1 MAIHVALHHSTS
13 YTYDRHVQHAPHV
26 IRLRPAP
33 HCRTKILGYS
43 MKIHGGEYFINWQQD
58 PFSNW
63 NARLVFP
70 KPLKELVVEIGL
82 VAEMAVFNPFDFFLE
97 ECAAHVPF
105 EYDKPLARDLA
116 PFLVKGKCGPR
127 LKALLKPL
135 QQQLASA
142 GKSSSKKGPATA
154 DFFVALNR
162 GIQES
167 VRYQIRLEHG
177 VQSPEET
184 LEKKSGSCRDS
195 AWLMCEVLR
204 QLGFAARFVSGYLIQ
219 LKADETPLE
228 GPAGPEAD
236 FTDLHAWC
244 EVFLPGAGWI
254 GFDPTSGLLAGEGHI
269 PLSCTPEPSSAAP
282 VSGAVDPCI
291 SEMHHKMSVARVYE
305 SPRVTQPYT
314 AQQWNAINAL
324 GKVVDEH
331 LRDDDVRLTMG
342 GEPTFVSMA
351 DPDGAEWNFTAL
363 SDKQRALGAA
373 LLQRLRTRYAPGAL
387 LHYGQGKW
395 YPGEPLPRWSLNA
408 FWRKDGEPIWQD
420 MQWIADESRDY
431 GFTEKE
437 AREFGVALAQE
448 LSLNAAHMLP
458 AHEDVAYHLWR
469 EKRLPVNVEP
479 QDPRLRNAEERA
491 RFSRLFERGIGSVIG
506 YVFPIQCRNGVWE
519 SGPWF
524 LKDESPVWLVPGD
537 SPIGLRLPL
546 DSLPWVSDPDFPTI
560 TPSDPSQPLPRLA
573 KHSDLRNSKTQPDSP
588 APSARKASNAAKR
601 EKQRTSAAA
610 ALGEPA
616 PAKPK
621 TGQSAAWVVRT
632 ALCVEPR
639 QGRLYVFVPP
649 VTRAEDYLTLVAGI
663 EAAAASTGFPVIL
676 EGEAPPKDSRLQKFS
691 VTPDPGVIEV
701 NLHPSGSW
709 DELVERIET
718 LYNEAR
724 AVGLGTE
731 KFMMDGKQVGTG
743 GGNHIILGAE
753 TPLDSPVLRRP
764 DLLRSMLTYWQN
776 HPSLSWMFS
785 GMFIGPTSQAPRID
799 EARHDSLYELEVA
812 FSQLPDKQGAV
823 APWLV
828 DRLFRNLLVDAT
840 GNTHRAEFCIDKLY
854 APETSTGRLGL
865 LELRAFEMAP
875 HPRMNLVQ
883 QLLLRALVARFWKR
897 PYKNRLIQW
906 GTELHDRWMLP
917 HFCQSDFNDVLRG
930 LAQEGFALDPDW
942 FHPHFEYRFPK
953 IGEFTQ
959 CDVHIELR
967 TALEPW
973 HVLGEEPAGGA
984 TVRNVDSS
992 LERIQVRV
1000 RGMTGNR
1007 FSVLC
1012 NGRLVPLRAT
1022 GTNGESVAGVRYRA
1036 WQPPSC
1042 LHPTIPPHDPLTF
1055 DLWDHWNGR
1064 SRGGCTYHVA
1074 HSGGRNYETRPV
1086 NASEAESR
1094 RLARFT
1100 VRGHTLAT
1108 ETPVHETLNPSF
1120 PYTLDLRLPARW

>member
-1 MAIHVALHHSTS
+1 MAIHVALHHSTAYS
-13 YTYDRHVQHAPHV
+13 YDRHVQHAPHV

-33 HCRTKILGYS
+33 HCRTKILSYS
-43 MKIHGGEYFINWQQD
+43 LKIHGGEYFINWQQD

-70 KPLKELVVEIGL
+70 SPLKELVVEIGL
-82 VAEMAVFNPFDFFLE
+82 VAEMAVYNPFDFFLE
-97 ECAAHVPF
+97 DSASFVPF
-105 EYDKPLARDLA
+105 EYDPALARDLA
-116 PFLVKGKCGPR
+116 PFLVRDKVGPR
-127 LKALLKPL
+127 LQSHIKPL
-135 QQQLASA
+135 QKLL
-142 GKSSSKKGPATA
+142 GKGTGSSSPSKLVTA
-154 DFFVALNR
+154 DFLVALNR
-162 GIQES
+162 QSQEC
-167 VRYQIRLEHG
+167 VRDQIRLEPG

-195 AWLMCEVLR
+195 AWLMCAILR

-219 LKADETPLE
+219 LKSDEVPLE
-228 GPAGPEAD
+228 GPSGPETD

-244 EVFLPGAGWI
+244 EVYLPGAGWI

-269 PLSCTPEPSSAAP
+269 PLSCTPEPSTAAP
-282 VSGAVDPCI
+282 VSGAVDPCV
-291 SEMHHKMSVARVYE
+291 SEMTHKMSVSRVYE
-305 SPRVTQPYT
+305 SPRVTRPYT
-314 AQQWNAINAL
+314 EQQWEKITTL
-324 GKVVDEH
+324 GRKVDDH
-331 LRDDDVRLTMG
+331 LRADDVRLTMG
-342 GEPTFVSMA
+342 GEPTFVLMS

-363 SDKQRALGAA
+363 SPQKRVLGAA
-373 LLQRLRTRYAPGAL
+373 LLKRLRTRYAPGAL

-408 FWRKDGEPIWQD
+408 FWRKDAEPIWRD
-420 MQWIADESRDY
+420 IQWIADEDKDY
-431 GFTEKE
+431 GFGAKE
-437 AREFGVALAQE
+437 AHKFALALAHE
-448 LSLNAAHMLP
+448 LSLDDAHLMP

-469 EKRLPVNVEP
+469 EKRLPVNVSPE
-479 QDPRLRNAEERA
+479 DSKLKNAEERM
-491 RFSRLFERGIGSVIG
+491 RFTRLFEKDIGSVVG
-506 YVFPIQCRNGVWE
+506 YVLPIQCRSGVWE

-524 LKDESPVWLVPGD
+524 LKDNSPVWLVPGD

-546 DSLPWVSDPDFPTI
+546 DSLPWVSDPDFPAI
-560 TPSDPSQPLPRLA
+560 IPSDPSQPLPRFS
-573 KHSDLRNSKTQPDSP
+573 KHSSLLKTTAARNAVKPKANQARGVAASKATG
-588 APSARKASNAAKR
+588 AR
-601 EKQRTSAAA
+601 
-610 ALGEPA
+610 
-616 PAKPK
+616 KPK
-621 TGQSAAWVVRT
+621 TGESASWVVRT
-632 ALCVEPR
+632 ALCIEPR
-639 QGRLYVFVPP
+639 AGRLYIFIPP
-649 VTRAEDYLTLVAGI
+649 VARAEDYLALIAAI
-663 EAAAASTGFPVIL
+663 ESAAEASGFPIIL
-676 EGEAPPKDSRLQKFS
+676 EGEAPPKDARLQKFS

-701 NLHPSGSW
+701 NLHPSASW
-709 DELVERIET
+709 DELVSRMEI
-718 LYNEAR
+718 LYEEAR

-731 KFMMDGKQVGTG
+731 KFMMDGKQAGTG
-743 GGNHIILGAE
+743 GGNHIILGAD

-812 FSQLPDKQGAV
+812 FSQLPEKPGTV

-828 DRLFRNLLVDAT
+828 DRLFRHLLVDAT

-875 HPRMNLVQ
+875 HARMNLVQ
-883 QLLLRALVARFWKR
+883 QLLLRALVSRFWKR
-897 PYKNRLIQW
+897 PFKNRLISW

-917 HFCQSDFNDVLRG
+917 HFCESDFNEVLRD

-942 FHPHFEYRFPK
+942 FLPHFEYRFPK
-953 IGEFTQ
+953 IGEFAQ
-959 CDVHIELR
+959 CDFHVELR

-992 LERIQVRV
+992 LERIQIKV
-1000 RGMTGNR
+1000 RGMIGER

-1012 NGRLVPLRAT
+1012 NGRRVPLRAT
-1022 GTNGESVAGVRYRA
+1022 GTNGESIAGVRYRA

-1042 LHPTIPPHDPLTF
+1042 LHPTIPPHAPLTF

-1100 VRGHTLAT
+1100 LRGHTLAT
-1108 ETPVHETLNPSF
+1108 DAPVNEKPNPNF